1 MIKDGWHLK
10 FPKLLKVY
18 ILFCMQAYALNAF
31 ALQSVEETPAPAV
44 TATATEKSEP
54 FEELL
59 TELEEKR
66 RLGDVESANKLAG
79 NLFQTATL
87 SQSKD
92 LLGEAFFQKGL
103 NAIEQNQYELGIQM
117 LKEAER
123 QLTVSQNESRLADVY
138 NKIGQALRYQTK
150 YIEAIEMMT
159 KAQLMHKRLGNDSRV
174 HAIYGGLATA
184 HEKVGNLAKAI
195 EYHQIE
201 IEYYRERQDTE
212 AIASALYNIGA
223 IWERF
228 GDLDNAMQHYQE
240 ALLLDTQLGDPKHIA
255 YSQLRIGNLYIDFAK
270 FNQARFHID
279 QALALF
285 SKIEAPRD
293 INWARLVGAR
303 LDYTQGDTSK
313 ALNIIDQVIAA
324 CIEGQYESLLA
335 WAYRFGTEA
344 ALKQDELALAARYI
358 QLGIPQAREINER
371 EGLIQFLSLAA
382 QISEIQGKIKEALA
396 YTKEKSELEQLSFS
410 QQIRDSAALAQNS
423 FENYRKQQSVLTL
436 QQEKA
441 VQAAQLA
448 QSQLT
453 KKIMIAAFFV
463 VFMLA
468 AFAYRWHIQ
477 RKVRFSLEAQIQ
489 ERTQQLQQKNI
500 ELIDAY
506 KKAEQNSFTD
516 KLTGLNN
523 RWFLERHIEMDLLQS
538 ARMHKDLSHPPENAD
553 IVVFIIDIDD
563 FKTVNDTYG
572 HQSGDEVL
580 QELSARLKTV
590 FRESDYLIR
599 WGGEEFI
606 GVARFVNHN
615 DASLLAERVL
625 SCVVDS
631 PFRLNTDVQTKL
643 SCSLGFACYPAH
655 IELDVKTTWQTTLS
669 LADACLYAAKYS
681 GKNTWVGVS
690 NIKNLDANKAI
701 YSLEDTKAAMQNQD
715 LTVVSS
721 LPSNSL
727 IRFSENSMS

>member
-1 MIKDGWHLK
+1 M
-10 FPKLLKVY
+10 
-18 ILFCMQAYALNAF
+18 
-31 ALQSVEETPAPAV
+31 
-44 TATATEKSEP
+44 
-54 FEELL
+54 
-59 TELEEKR
+59 
-66 RLGDVESANKLAG
+66 
-79 NLFQTATL
+79 
-87 SQSKD
+87 
-92 LLGEAFFQKGL
+92 
-103 NAIEQNQYELGIQM
+103 
-117 LKEAER
+117 
-123 QLTVSQNESRLADVY
+123 
-138 NKIGQALRYQTK
+138 
-150 YIEAIEMMT
+150 
-159 KAQLMHKRLGNDSRV
+159 
-174 HAIYGGLATA
+174 
-184 HEKVGNLAKAI
+184 
-195 EYHQIE
+195 
-201 IEYYRERQDTE
+201 
-212 AIASALYNIGA
+212 
-223 IWERF
+223 
-228 GDLDNAMQHYQE
+228 
-240 ALLLDTQLGDPKHIA
+240 
-255 YSQLRIGNLYIDFAK
+255 
-270 FNQARFHID
+270 
-279 QALALF
+279 
-285 SKIEAPRD
+285 
-293 INWARLVGAR
+293 
-303 LDYTQGDTSK
+303 
-313 ALNIIDQVIAA
+313 
-324 CIEGQYESLLA
+324 
-335 WAYRFGTEA
+335 
-344 ALKQDELALAARYI
+344 
-358 QLGIPQAREINER
+358 
-371 EGLIQFLSLAA
+371 
-382 QISEIQGKIKEALA
+382 
-396 YTKEKSELEQLSFS
+396 
-410 QQIRDSAALAQNS
+410 
-423 FENYRKQQSVLTL
+423 
-436 QQEKA
+436 
-441 VQAAQLA
+441 
-448 QSQLT
+448 
-453 KKIMIAAFFV
+453 
-463 VFMLA
+463 
-468 AFAYRWHIQ
+468 
-477 RKVRFSLEAQIQ
+477 RFSLEAQIQ